1 MENNLMV
8 RDNKTNELILK
19 FAKFNESRIAKEK
32 EDMDNLTSI
41 IEELMGVVIKTS
53 GDLVCVDEKITDI
66 EDTLKI
72 SAIDRFDLAELDSL
86 MRKKCFA
93 ETGAIGSDKYIL
105 FFGKFKSNLVS
116 SVKKHFGRDGIK
128 MMSIKDLKK
137 SDMEEAKLYIN
148 RWKPTPKLKTKI
160 LGDILTEINKLDK
173 GKKSK
178 ITQVQIDAYNNYMEE
193 ITR

>member
-1 MENNLMV
+1 MKYDLIMM
-8 RDNKTNELILK
+8 DNKMYETMLK
-19 FAKFNESRIAKEK
+19 FAKINANKKGNMHMITSKIDDLTDMMIKIRQDICNIKNRIALVE
-32 EDMDNLTSI
+32 TSLNEM
-41 IEELMGVVIKTS
+41 IE
-53 GDLVCVDEKITDI
+53 
-66 EDTLKI
+66 
-72 SAIDRFDLAELDSL
+72 ADRFDLEELEGL
-86 MRKKCFA
+86 INKKCFA